1 LSSAKGFARKALKVT
16 EGKNTLTIKNKE
28 SNRVYVS
35 LIQQGQLPLGKEL
48 ASQNNLI
55 LNTQFLDGNGKKID
69 VSNLRQATGIT
80 AKITVTNPTLN
91 AVDNVALSQIFPSGW
106 EIVNTSFT
114 SLNGGASG
122 QARYKD
128 IRDDRVNFY
137 FDLKPKATR
146 TFTVDLN
153 ASFLGTYYLPGT
165 QVEAMY
171 DRDYFARSKGQW
183 VEVKQ

>member
-1 LSSAKGFARKALKVT
+1 M
-16 EGKNTLTIKNKE
+16 
-28 SNRVYVS
+28 
-35 LIQQGQLPLGKEL
+35 
-48 ASQNNLI
+48 
-55 LNTQFLDGNGKKID
+55 
-69 VSNLRQATGIT
+69 
-80 AKITVTNPTLN
+80 TNPTLN